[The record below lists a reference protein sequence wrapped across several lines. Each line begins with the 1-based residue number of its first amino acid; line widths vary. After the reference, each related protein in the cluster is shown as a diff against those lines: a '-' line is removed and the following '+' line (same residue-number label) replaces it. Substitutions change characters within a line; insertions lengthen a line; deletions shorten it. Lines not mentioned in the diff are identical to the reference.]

1 MENTIYKHFKE
12 CMSEFKYEIISGI
25 PYKYIIDYFCEITSK
40 NDNQSI
46 FYSMDWKVEVVP
58 EENRVLR
65 KIYIPATR
73 VIFRGNQKACEKAIK
88 DFRMKFLSAGG

>member
-40 NDNQSI
+40 ND
-46 FYSMDWKVEVVP
+46 F
-58 EENRVLR
+58 
-65 KIYIPATR
+65 
-73 VIFRGNQKACEKAIK
+73 
-88 DFRMKFLSAGG
+88 